1 MDDVFKC
8 AILSSA
14 RKRRELP
21 DAKLQTDALLRR
33 HALPRLAEAGKH
45 RPDGAG
51 QARDAALPRAGAA
64 HRDRGQTARMPA
76 STRECRCAPS
86 GRIRTSPARSFW
98 RCFGNICRR
107 ISARSRSR
115 KRRNGST
122 LAFRRCGK
130 RIFTVSG
137 TAMRPAYLK
146 ESMCMRSRA
155 RWILTP
161 CAAPRHSFA
170 GGTNSLPFPPE
181 RKRPR
186 RHAHDRVYRDRTL
199 RGRSAAYVYRRRIL
213 IQYGAHPDRHAARG
227 RSRRAPSGR
236 YGGDPCLAQPCE
248 CRFYRPGA
256 GAFPLGRDVLS
267 E

>member
-33 HALPRLAEAGKH
+33 HALPRLAEAGETPP
-45 RPDGAG
+45 RRCRASSRRCSP
-51 QARDAALPRAGAA
+51 ARWSSPSRSRAAA
-64 HRDRGQTARMPA
+64 ARMPA

-98 RCFGNICRR
+98 RCSGNICRR
-107 ISARSRSR
+107 ISALALEKAPERFHARLSAVR
-115 KRRNGST
+115 KTYIYRVWNSDAPCVFERKYVHAEPRP
-122 LAFRRCGK
+122 LDLD
-130 RIFTVSG
+130 
-137 TAMRPAYLK
+137 AMRPRRGTVLRAARILCLFHRK
-146 ESMCMRSRA
+146 EN
-155 RWILTP
+155 
-161 CAAPRHSFA
+161 
-170 GGTNSLPFPPE
+170 G
-181 RKRPR
+181 PR

-199 RGRSAAYVYRRRIL
+199 RGRSAAYVYRRRVL
-213 IQYGAHPDRHAARG
+213 IQYGAHSDRHAARG

-248 CRFYRPGA
+248 CRFTAPAQGL
-256 GAFPLGRDVLS
+256 FLWDVTY
-267 E
+267 

>member
-1 MDDVFKC
+1 MQNYKLTLCYDGTRYRGWQKQGNTAQTVQGKLETL
-8 AILSSA
+8 LS
-14 RKRRELP
+14 R
-21 DAKLQTDALLRR
+21 ALDQ
-33 HALPRLAEAGKH
+33 PVEI
-45 RPDGAG
+45 AG
-51 QARDAALPRAGAA
+51 QRPHGCRRPRENAGVLLP
-64 HRDRGQTARMPA
+64 
-76 STRECRCAPS
+76 

-98 RCFGNICRR
+98 LCSGNICRR

-137 TAMRPAYLK
+137 TAMRPACLK

-181 RKRPR
+181 RKRPC
-186 RHAHDRVYRDRTL
+186 RHAHDRGYRDRTL
-199 RGRSAAYVYRRRIL
+199 RGRSAVYVYRRRVL

-227 RSRRAPSGR
+227 RPRRAPSGR

-248 CRFYRPGA
+248 CGFTAPAQGL
-256 GAFPLGRDVLS
+256 FLWDVTY
-267 E
+267 